1 MEHLKTPMSSEPQK
15 DGSKRRQW
23 RNFLLEPKF
32 QLKFTVYLIAVAL
45 VVAAGLG
52 VFLYRNTQALL
63 DEANSS
69 LEARSKAAE
78 ASRELSNATLS
89 NELIKKM
96 GDPVFVAQLE
106 ATSKAIDE
114 RYEAERAAIVA
125 QRAELERRQ
134 HTMWMVFMG
143 AFGTFLVLIAL
154 TSIVLTHRVAGPLLR
169 IRRMVKDVAGGT
181 IRPPPYGL
189 RDKDELK
196 DLFDATRGMMH
207 VLRKQV
213 EDDALVLGHALE
225 RAQQEGVKSEWMDDL
240 RTLESRIKARL

>member
-1 MEHLKTPMSSEPQK
+1 MSSEPQQ

-32 QLKFTVYLIAVAL
+32 QLKFTLYLIAVTL

-69 LEARSKAAE
+69 LEARSRAAE

-114 RYEAERAAIVA
+114 RHEAERAAIVA
-125 QRAELERRQ
+125 QKAELVRRQ
-134 HTMWMVFMG
+134 RLMWLVFVG
-143 AFGTFLVLIAL
+143 ALAAFLVLISL
-154 TSIVLTHRVAGPLLR
+154 VSIVLTHRVAGPLMR
-169 IRRMVKDVAGGT
+169 IRRMVKDVASGR

-196 DLFDATRGMMH
+196 DIFDATRGMMH

-213 EDDALVLGHALE
+213 EDDALVLSHALE
-225 RAQQEGVKSEWMDDL
+225 RAQQEGVKSEWLEDL
-240 RTLESRIKARL
+240 RSLESRIKGRL